1 MSCHLDRGKTRGVAT
16 GRRPASRAAL
26 RYYPDAAHCAT
37 GARPRGAG
45 TLGEGMDLEVTAGR
59 IGGFVPNTTMSTSGT
74 YVLPRRFG
82 QTPPK
87 GAASAPASSR
97 HGLRAAAGGRP
108 SVVARGGGRPAGSV
122 TVSGASTKG
131 CRILEWVSRAAIAH
145 EAVVEAFV
153 SHQTLVPMKLL
164 TIFNSDARAVEQVPA
179 DQATPRQ
186 AVETGGRS
194 PGVGSSRHL
203 PGPDGVQTAGDGRP
217 SSNQDE
223 RRWSRA
229 GARYLSL
236 KKAQREAEA
245 GRARHGSQTLKD
257 VYDRLSAQSTLARRR
272 SSSELPLRNGPL
284 LLDAAFL
291 VPRSRMRAFR
301 SSAMREGTRLGR
313 LGYQLLLT
321 GPWPPYTFVKD

>member
-1 MSCHLDRGKTRGVAT
+1 
-16 GRRPASRAAL
+16 
-26 RYYPDAAHCAT
+26 
-37 GARPRGAG
+37 
-45 TLGEGMDLEVTAGR
+45 MDLEVTAGR

-74 YVLPRRFG
+74 YVYCVVSAKRRPKVRRRLPRLPGMGSVRLLAVDR
-82 QTPPK
+82 Q
-87 GAASAPASSR
+87 
-97 HGLRAAAGGRP
+97 LWL
-108 SVVARGGGRPAGSV
+108 VVADAPLDQYGERRLNKRLSD
-122 TVSGASTKG
+122 
-131 CRILEWVSRAAIAH
+131 LEWVSRAAIAH

-164 TIFNSDARAVEQVPA
+164 TIFNSDARAVEQVLQTRRRLDRLLRRVAGHLEWGVRVTFRGPTVSRQLGTG
-179 DQATPRQ
+179 DRPRIKTRDD
-186 AVETGGRS
+186 ARG
-194 PGVGSSRHL
+194 
-203 PGPDGVQTAGDGRP
+203 
-217 SSNQDE
+217 
-223 RRWSRA
+223 A

-236 KKAQREAEA
+236 KKAQREAETE
-245 GRARHGSQTLKD
+245 RARHGSQTLKD